1 VDLPPPEAGSFEVPE
16 FPVAIQLG
24 ELAVPKVT
32 FGEGVFG
39 LGSEISLTASMTL
52 EGGNLDAVLDIER
65 LDGPGGTLDLDA
77 VYRRDG
83 NTIDLGLSLVE
94 PPNGVIANLLNIE
107 GRPAVTLTLDGE
119 GPVADLNTQM
129 RLLAND
135 REALAGTAII
145 AQQADGLA
153 IDADLGGPLS
163 TLMAAPYRPFF
174 GAETR

>member
-1 VDLPPPEAGSFEVPE
+1 DLPPPEASALDIPE
-16 FPVAIQLG
+16 FPVAIQIG
-24 ELAVPKVT
+24 ELAVPSVT
-32 FGEGVFG
+32 FGAGVFG
-39 LGSEISLTASMTL
+39 LGSQISLAGSITL
-52 EGGNLDAVLDIER
+52 DGGNLDTVLDVER
-65 LDGPGGTLDLDA
+65 LDGPGGTLDLDIA
-77 VYRRDG
+77 YRRDG
-83 NTIDLGLSLVE
+83 NTVDLGFSLVE

-107 GRPAVTLTLDGE
+107 DRPAVTLTLDGE
-119 GPVADLNTQM
+119 GPVADLTAQM